1 MIFEQVTF
9 LTDKLQQLK
18 QFYTDTLE
26 LELIEEASQEFTI
39 SIGWTN
45 VTFRTASEG
54 EAPYYHFAI
63 NIPENQ
69 FAEARAWAKSRV
81 DLTQEQGEDEVFF
94 TSWNAHSVYFDDPA
108 GNIVELIARH
118 NLNNGIDHSFTS
130 KDFLCISEI
139 GVVREEVIPYVRELN
154 EMGLP
159 NWKED
164 SEGLTPVGDEHG
176 LLIVVKLD
184 RPWFFSNQ
192 RAARPFPLEI
202 AIRGIGTLKL

>member
-1 MIFEQVTF
+1 MIFDQVTF
-9 LTDKLQQLK
+9 LTDKLHLLK
-18 QFYTDTLE
+18 RFYIDILE
-26 LELIEEASQEFTI
+26 LELLEEASQQFTI
-39 SIGWTN
+39 RIGWTN
-45 VTFRTASEG
+45 VTFRSAGEG

-63 NIPENQ
+63 NIPENK
-69 FAEARAWAKSRV
+69 FMEAKAWAIKRV
-81 DLTQEQGEDEVFF
+81 VLTHEQGDDEVFF
-94 TSWNAHSVYFDDPA
+94 TSWNAHSIYFDDPA

-118 NLNNGIDHSFTS
+118 NLKNGIEESFTS
-130 KDFLCISEI
+130 RNFLCISEI

-176 LLIVVKLD
+176 LFIVVKKD

-192 RAARPFPLEI
+192 RAARPFPLEVTV
-202 AIRGIGTLKL
+202 RGIGTLNL